1 MSITCI
7 QPYSIGR
14 YAMILQFHS
23 HGQKDHSSIVFVE
36 VDSHRLLSTP
46 WHHSKIKFSVQL
58 TDMYADRAQ

>member
-1 MSITCI
+1 
-7 QPYSIGR
+7 
-14 YAMILQFHS
+14 MILQFHS

-46 WHHSKIKFSVQL
+46 WRHSKIKFSVQL